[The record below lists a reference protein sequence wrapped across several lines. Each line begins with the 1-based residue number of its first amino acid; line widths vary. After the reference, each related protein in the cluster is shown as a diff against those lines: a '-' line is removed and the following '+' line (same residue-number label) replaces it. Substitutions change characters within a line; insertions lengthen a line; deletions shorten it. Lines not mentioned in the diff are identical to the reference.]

1 MKTAGASVRD
11 DRRMRIAVLN
21 RVFARTGGGAESYS
35 IALVEQLAQRHEV
48 HVFAQQVDHAWP
60 GVTYHR
66 ISRIAKPRWVNQLWY
81 AFATWRATRQGFDV
95 VHSHENTWHG
105 RVQTIHVK
113 PVRHNL
119 LVGRTG
125 VRLALAWLK
134 IALSPRLITYV
145 ALEAARFRVRPGQ
158 QVVVTSDNLR
168 AEVLQ
173 AYPHAAPLLSVV
185 TPGVA
190 LPGPG
195 MDKAQARQA
204 LGLPQPGRLLLFVA
218 NDYARKGLDGL
229 LQALAGL
236 PPDVSLAVVGNPAG
250 IPAFEARA
258 QALGVAGRVHFL
270 GALKSV
276 DPAYRAADVLVHPTF
291 EDTFAMVVLEAM
303 AHGLPV
309 VASAAAYCGVAGLLT
324 HGQDALLLD
333 DPRDAAAMAAALGR
347 LLGEAGLADSL
358 GSAARRFAQG
368 HGWDA
373 AAHAC
378 EQVYR
383 SSLRPPA

>member
-1 MKTAGASVRD
+1 MKTAAAAVD
-11 DRRMRIAVLN
+11 APMKIAVLN

-48 HVFAQQVDHAWP
+48 HVFAQQIDHAWP

-66 ISRIAKPRWVNQLWY
+66 ISCPMAKPRWVNQLWY
-81 AFATWRATRQGFDV
+81 AWATWRATRHGFDV

-105 RVQTIHVK
+105 HVQTIHVK

-119 LVGRTG
+119 LAGRTG
-125 VRLALAWLK
+125 PRRALAWLK

-168 AEVLQ
+168 AEVLRV
-173 AYPHAAPLLSVV
+173 YPHAEPLVSVV
-185 TPGVA
+185 TPGVT

-195 MDKAQARQA
+195 PDRAEARRL
-204 LGLPQPGRLLLFVA
+204 LGLPQEDRLLLFVA

-229 LQALAGL
+229 LQALDGL
-236 PPDVSLAVVGNPAG
+236 PADVSLAVVGNPAG
-250 IPAFEARA
+250 MAPFKARA
-258 QALGVAGRVHFL
+258 QALGVDGRVHFL

-276 DPAYRAADVLVHPTF
+276 DPAYRAADVLVHPTL

-303 AHGLPV
+303 AHRLPV
-309 VASAAAYCGVAGLLT
+309 VVSGAAYCGIAGLLT
-324 HGQDALLLD
+324 DGDDAMLLS
-333 DPRDAAAMAAALGR
+333 DPRDAAMLRSVLMR
-347 LLGEAGLADSL
+347 LLDDRALRIRLAQRGLA
-358 GSAARRFAQG
+358 FAQK
-368 HGWDA
+368 HTWA
-373 AAHAC
+373 VSASAC
-378 EQVYR
+378 EQCCIR
-383 SSLRPPA
+383 SLHDRS

>member
-1 MKTAGASVRD
+1 MK
-11 DRRMRIAVLN
+11 IAVLN

-35 IALVEQLAQRHEV
+35 IALVEQLAQRHDV
-48 HVFAQQVDHAWP
+48 HVFAQQIDHARP

-66 ISRIAKPRWVNQLWY
+66 LSRIAKPRWVNQLWY
-81 AFATWRATRQGFDV
+81 AFATWRATRRGFDV

-119 LVGRTG
+119 LVGRSG
-125 VRLALAWLK
+125 LRRALAWLK
-134 IALSPRLITYV
+134 IALSPRLTTYV
-145 ALEAARFRVRPGQ
+145 VLEAARFRARPGQ

-168 AEVLQ
+168 AEVLR
-173 AYPHAAPLLSVV
+173 AYPHAGPLLSVV
-185 TPGVA
+185 TPGVT

-195 MDKAQARQA
+195 MDQAQARLS
-204 LGLPQPGRLLLFVA
+204 LGLAQQGRLLLFVA

-250 IPAFEARA
+250 IPAFRSRA

-270 GALKSV
+270 GALQSV

-303 AHGLPV
+303 AHGTPV
-309 VASAAAYCGVAGLLT
+309 LVSGAAFCGIAGLLT
-324 HGQDALLLD
+324 HGHDALLLD
-333 DPRDAAAMAAALGR
+333 DPRDAAALQAALARVLDDAALAASLGAAAQR
-347 LLGEAGLADSL
+347 FAREHSWEA
-358 GSAARRFAQG
+358 AAR
-368 HGWDA
+368 
-373 AAHAC
+373 AC
-378 EQVYR
+378 EQVYQR
-383 SSLRPPA
+383 SLRPPA